1 MNDLIDTP
9 YTRLLSTIMHK
20 VRDQLSNHTKELDV
34 NPQQGRM
41 ISYIAEHQDRGLI
54 QKDLADAFNRRGA
67 SITSMLQGLEKNG
80 YIGRKIQA
88 DNERQKQI
96 FVLDKGKEIVNQ
108 IDEMFL
114 AMESRLTES
123 LTEEEKNEF
132 LRLLKKIDSNL

>member
-1 MNDLIDTP
+1 MLDTP
-9 YTRLLSTIMHK
+9 YTRLLGSIMHK
-20 VRDQLSNHTKELDV
+20 VRDQLSNRTKELEV

-41 ISYIAEHQDRGLI
+41 ISYIAEHQDQGLI
-54 QKDLADAFNRRGA
+54 QKDLADAFKRRGA

-80 YIGRKIQA
+80 YIGRKVQA

-96 FVLDKGKEIVNQ
+96 FVLQKGKEIVNQ

-114 AMESRLTES
+114 AMESHLTES
-123 LTEEEKNEF
+123 LTEDEKTEF

>member
-20 VRDQLSNHTKELDV
+20 VRDQLSYRTKELEV

-108 IDEMFL
+108 IDDLFL
-114 AMESRLTES
+114 AMELRLTES